1 MVPFFYFNSK
11 GCLDAFCAGNQ
22 DARNEMVM
30 AVPATQIRKGMVI
43 VFEGDPCRVIDFRH
57 HTPGNLRAM
66 VQTKMKNLRSGAN
79 FEHRFRADD
88 SIDKASMETHELE
101 FLYQGGDTYHFMNL
115 ENYDQI
121 ELDSEALGDNAQ
133 WMVPNMKIIAE
144 YYDGRPI
151 GIELPQYLVFEIVET
166 SPVMKTAT
174 KTSSYKPAKLEN
186 GVTVN
191 VPEFIGTGERVRVN
205 PSTGEYLDR
214 AKD

>member
-1 MVPFFYFNSK
+1 
-11 GCLDAFCAGNQ
+11 
-22 DARNEMVM
+22 M

-66 VQTKMKNLRSGAN
+66 VQTKMKNLRNGAN

-101 FLYQGGDTYHFMNL
+101 FLYRGGDTFHFMNL

-121 ELDSEALGDNAQ
+121 ELDLEALGDNAP

-151 GIELPQYLVFEIVET
+151 GIELPQYLTFEIVET

-191 VPEFIGTGERVRVN
+191 VPEFVGTGERVRVN
-205 PSTGEYLDR
+205 PNTGEYLDR

>member
-1 MVPFFYFNSK
+1 
-11 GCLDAFCAGNQ
+11 
-22 DARNEMVM
+22 M

-66 VQTKMKNLRSGAN
+66 VQTKMKNLRNGAN
-79 FEHRFRADD
+79 FDHRFRADD

-101 FLYQGGDTYHFMNL
+101 FLYKGGDTYHFMNL

-121 ELDSEALGDNAQ
+121 ELDTEALGDNAQ

-151 GIELPQYLVFEIVET
+151 GIELPQNLTFEIVDT

-186 GVTVN
+186 GVTIN
-191 VPEFIGTGERVRVN
+191 VPEFVGTGERVRVN

>member
-1 MVPFFYFNSK
+1 
-11 GCLDAFCAGNQ
+11 
-22 DARNEMVM
+22 M

-66 VQTKMKNLRSGAN
+66 VQTKMKNLRNGAN

-101 FLYQGGDTYHFMNL
+101 FLYRGGDTFHFMNL

-121 ELDSEALGDNAQ
+121 EMDLEALGDNAP
-133 WMVPNMKIIAE
+133 WMVANMKIIAE

-151 GIELPQYLVFEIVET
+151 GIELPQYLTFEIVET

-191 VPEFIGTGERVRVN
+191 VPEFVGTGERVRVN
-205 PSTGEYLDR
+205 PNTGEYLDR

>member
-1 MVPFFYFNSK
+1 
-11 GCLDAFCAGNQ
+11 
-22 DARNEMVM
+22 M
-30 AVPATQIRKGMVI
+30 AVPATHIRKGMVI
-43 VFEGDPCRVIDFRH
+43 VYNGDPCRVIDFRH

-66 VQTKMKNLRSGAN
+66 VQTKMKNLRTGAN
-79 FEHRFRADD
+79 LENRFRADD
-88 SIDKASMETHELE
+88 SIEKASMETHELE
-101 FLYQGGDTYHFMNL
+101 FLYRGADTFHFMNL

-121 ELDSEALGDNAQ
+121 EMDLEALGDNAP

-151 GIELPQYLVFEIVET
+151 GIELPQYLTFEIVET

-191 VPEFIGTGERVRVN
+191 VPEFVGTGERIRVN
-205 PSTGEYLDR
+205 PNTGEYLDR

>member
-1 MVPFFYFNSK
+1 
-11 GCLDAFCAGNQ
+11 
-22 DARNEMVM
+22 M

-66 VQTKMKNLRSGAN
+66 VQTKMKNLRNGAN

-101 FLYQGGDTYHFMNL
+101 FLYRGGDTFHFMNL

-121 ELDSEALGDNAQ
+121 EMDLEALGDNAP

-151 GIELPQYLVFEIVET
+151 GIELPQYLTFEIVET

-191 VPEFIGTGERVRVN
+191 VPEFVGTGERIRVN
-205 PSTGEYLDR
+205 PNTGEYLDR

>member
-1 MVPFFYFNSK
+1 
-11 GCLDAFCAGNQ
+11 
-22 DARNEMVM
+22 
-30 AVPATQIRKGMVI
+30 
-43 VFEGDPCRVIDFRH
+43 
-57 HTPGNLRAM
+57 M
-66 VQTKMKNLRSGAN
+66 VQTKMKNLRNGSN

-101 FLYQGGDTYHFMNL
+101 FLYQGGDIYHFMNL
-115 ENYDQI
+115 ENFDQI
-121 ELDSEALGDNAQ
+121 ELDAEALGDNAQ
-133 WMVPNMKIIAE
+133 WMVSNMKIIAE

-151 GIELPQYLVFEIVET
+151 GIELPQNLTFEIVET

-186 GVTVN
+186 GVTIN
-191 VPEFIGTGERVRVN
+191 VPEFVGTGERVRVN

>member
-1 MVPFFYFNSK
+1 
-11 GCLDAFCAGNQ
+11 
-22 DARNEMVM
+22 M

-66 VQTKMKNLRSGAN
+66 VQTKMKNLRNGSN
-79 FEHRFRADD
+79 FDHRFRADD

-101 FLYQGGDTYHFMNL
+101 FLYKGGDTYHFMNL

-121 ELDSEALGDNAQ
+121 ELDTEALGDNAQ

-144 YYDGRPI
+144 YYDGHPI
-151 GIELPQYLVFEIVET
+151 GIELPQNLTFEIVDT

-186 GVTVN
+186 GVTIN
-191 VPEFIGTGERVRVN
+191 VPEFVGTGERVRVN

>member
-1 MVPFFYFNSK
+1 
-11 GCLDAFCAGNQ
+11 
-22 DARNEMVM
+22 M
-30 AVPATQIRKGMVI
+30 AISANDIRKGMVI
-43 VFEGDPCRVIDFRH
+43 LHEGSPVKVMEFHH

>member
-1 MVPFFYFNSK
+1 
-11 GCLDAFCAGNQ
+11 
-22 DARNEMVM
+22 M

-66 VQTKMKNLRSGAN
+66 VQTKMKNLRTGSN
-79 FEHRFRADD
+79 FEHRFRSDD
-88 SIDKASMETHELE
+88 AIDKASMETHELE
-101 FLYQGGDTYHFMNL
+101 FLYQGGDTFHFMNL
-115 ENYDQI
+115 ENYDQV
-121 ELDSEALGDNAQ
+121 ELDTEALGDNAP

-151 GIELPQYLVFEIVET
+151 GIELPQYLTFEIVET

-186 GVTVN
+186 GVTIN

>member
-1 MVPFFYFNSK
+1 
-11 GCLDAFCAGNQ
+11 
-22 DARNEMVM
+22 
-30 AVPATQIRKGMVI
+30 VI
-43 VFEGDPCRVIDFRH
+43 VYEGDPCRVIDFRH

-66 VQTKMKNLRSGAN
+66 VQTKMKNLRNGSN

-88 SIDKASMETHELE
+88 AIEKAPMETHELE
-101 FLYQGGDTYHFMNL
+101 FLYQGGDTFHFMNL

-121 ELDSEALGDNAQ
+121 EMDTETLGDHAP

-151 GIELPQYLVFEIVET
+151 GIELPQSLTFEIVET

-186 GVTVN
+186 GVTIN
-191 VPEFIGTGERVRVN
+191 VPEFIASGERVRVN

>member
-1 MVPFFYFNSK
+1 
-11 GCLDAFCAGNQ
+11 
-22 DARNEMVM
+22 M

-66 VQTKMKNLRSGAN
+66 VQTKMRNLRTGSN

-121 ELDSEALGDNAQ
+121 ELDTETLGDNAP

-151 GIELPQYLVFEIVET
+151 GIELPQYLTFEIVDT

-174 KTSSYKPAKLEN
+174 KTASYKPAKLEN
-186 GVTVN
+186 GVTIN
-191 VPEFIGTGERVRVN
+191 VPEFVGTGERVRVN

-214 AKD
+214 AKG